1 MDEEVIIS
9 AEQAIE
15 EIKQGKMLIVI
26 DDENRENEGDLIIA
40 AEKVT
45 PEHIAFMASYG
56 RGLICVPIT
65 EERAKELDLPL
76 MTTENTEAHRTAF
89 TISVDAKKGTTTGIS
104 AQDRATTIK
113 ALIDPATKPSDLARP
128 GHIFPIIARKGGVLV
143 RAGHTEAA
151 VDLATLAGLYPAGVI
166 CEILN
171 DDGTCARLPQLIEFA
186 KKWGLHIV
194 SISSLIE
201 YRRKKEKLVFRAA
214 ETILPTRFGTFRAIA
229 YQSLVDDK
237 PYLALVMG
245 EIDPEEPTLVRVH
258 SSCTTGDVFHSLRCD
273 CGDQLERALQMISEE
288 GKGVFLYIQQE
299 GRGIG
304 LVNKIKAYQLQD
316 RGLDTVEANQALGF
330 PPDLRDYGIGAQI
343 LIDLGLKK
351 IRLMTNN
358 PKKIVGISA
367 YGLEIVE
374 RVPLTTPIR
383 EENRDYLLTKAEKM
397 GHLLKGGG
405 EESEDELG

>member
-1 MDEEVIIS
+1 MDRGVIIS
-9 AEQAIE
+9 AEEAIE
-15 EIKQGKMLIVI
+15 EIRQGRMLIVV
-26 DDENRENEGDLIIA
+26 DDEQRENEGDLVIA

-45 PEHIAFMASYG
+45 PEAIAFMAAYG

-76 MTTENTEAHRTAF
+76 MTTQNTEAHRTAF

-104 AQDRATTIK
+104 AQDRATTIRV
-113 ALIDPATKPSDLARP
+113 LIDPATKPNDLARP

-171 DDGTCARLPQLIEFA
+171 DDGTCARLPQLMEFA
-186 KKWGLHIV
+186 RRWGLHIV
-194 SISSLIE
+194 TINSLIE

-214 ETILPTRFGTFRAIA
+214 ETTLPTRFGVFHAIA
-229 YQSLVDDK
+229 YQSLVDEK
-237 PYLALVMG
+237 PYLALVRG
-245 EIDPEEPTLVRVH
+245 EIDPDEPILVRVH

-273 CGDQLERALQMISEE
+273 CGDQLEAALEMISEE
-288 GKGVFLYIQQE
+288 GKGVVLYIQQE

-304 LVNKIKAYQLQD
+304 LVNKIKAYELQD
-316 RGLDTVEANQALGF
+316 RGLDTVEANEALGF

-343 LIDLGLKK
+343 LLDLGLRK

-374 RVPLTTPIR
+374 RVPLKVPTN
-383 EENRDYLLTKAEKM
+383 EENKDYMLTKAKKM
-397 GHLLKGGG
+397 GHLLD
-405 EESEDELG
+405 EDEVKG

>member
-15 EIKQGKMLIVI
+15 EIKEGRMLIVV
-26 DDENRENEGDLIIA
+26 DDEHRENEGDLVIA

-128 GHIFPIIARKGGVLV
+128 GHIFPIIAKKGGVLV

-194 SISSLIE
+194 TINSLIE

-214 ETILPTRFGTFRAIA
+214 ETTLPTRFGTFRAIA

-245 EIDPEEPTLVRVH
+245 EINPDEPTLVRVH

-288 GKGVFLYIQQE
+288 GKGVILYIQQE

-343 LIDLGLKK
+343 LLDLGLKK

-374 RVPLTTPIR
+374 RVPLTTPMR
-383 EENRDYLLTKAEKM
+383 EENRDYILTKAEKM
-397 GHLLKGGG
+397 GHLLEGGA
-405 EESEDELG
+405 DELG

>member
-15 EIKQGKMLIVI
+15 EIKEGRMLIVV
-26 DDENRENEGDLIIA
+26 DDEHRENEGDLVIA

-128 GHIFPIIARKGGVLV
+128 GHIFPIIAKKGGVLV

-194 SISSLIE
+194 TINSLIE

-214 ETILPTRFGTFRAIA
+214 ETTLPTRFGTFRAIA

-245 EIDPEEPTLVRVH
+245 EINPDEPTLVRVH

-288 GKGVFLYIQQE
+288 GKGVILYIQQE

-343 LIDLGLKK
+343 LLDLGLKK

-374 RVPLTTPIR
+374 RVPLTTPMR
-383 EENRDYLLTKAEKM
+383 EENRDYILTKAEKM
-397 GHLLKGGG
+397 GHLLEGG
-405 EESEDELG
+405 EDELG

>member
-15 EIKQGKMLIVI
+15 EIKEGRMLIVV
-26 DDENRENEGDLIIA
+26 DDEHRENEGDLVIA

-113 ALIDPATKPSDLARP
+113 ALIDPSTKPSDLARP
-128 GHIFPIIARKGGVLV
+128 GHIFPIIAKKGGVLV

-194 SISSLIE
+194 TINSLIE

-214 ETILPTRFGTFRAIA
+214 ETTLPTRFGTFRAIA

-245 EIDPEEPTLVRVH
+245 EINPDEPTLVRVH

-288 GKGVFLYIQQE
+288 GKGVILYIQQE

-343 LIDLGLKK
+343 LLDLGLKK

-374 RVPLTTPIR
+374 RVPLTTPMR
-383 EENRDYLLTKAEKM
+383 DENRDYILTKAEKM
-397 GHLLKGGG
+397 GHLLEGG
-405 EESEDELG
+405 EDELG

>member
-1 MDEEVIIS
+1 MIIPV
-9 AEQAIE
+9 EQAIE
-15 EIKQGKMLIVI
+15 EIRQGKMLIVV
-26 DDENRENEGDLIIA
+26 DDENRENEGDLVIA

-45 PEHIAFMASYG
+45 PEKIAFMAAYG

-113 ALIDPATKPSDLARP
+113 ALIDHSTKPSDLARP
-128 GHIFPIIARKGGVLV
+128 GHIFPIIAKKGGVLV

-151 VDLATLAGLYPAGVI
+151 VDLAVLAGLYPAGVI

-186 KKWGLHIV
+186 RKWGLHIV
-194 SISSLIE
+194 TINSLIE

-214 ETILPTRFGTFRAIA
+214 ETVLPTRFGVFKAIA
-229 YQSLVDDK
+229 YQSIVDDK

-245 EIDPEEPTLVRVH
+245 DITPEEPILVRVH
-258 SSCTTGDVFHSLRCD
+258 SACTTGDVFHSFRCD
-273 CGDQLERALQMISEE
+273 CGDQLEAALKMVSAE
-288 GKGVFLYIQQE
+288 GKGVILYIQQE

-304 LVNKIKAYQLQD
+304 LVNKIKAYELQD
-316 RGLDTVEANQALGF
+316 KGLDTVEANEALGF

-374 RVPLTTPIR
+374 RVPLTVPVR
-383 EENRDYLLTKAEKM
+383 EENRNYMLTKQNKM
-397 GHLLKGGG
+397 GHLL
-405 EESEDELG
+405 EE

>member
-1 MDEEVIIS
+1 MDEGVIIS
-9 AEQAIE
+9 AVKAIE
-15 EIKQGKMLIVI
+15 EIREGKMLIVV
-26 DDENRENEGDLIIA
+26 DDEHRENEGDLVIA

-45 PEHIAFMASYG
+45 PEYIAFMAAYG

-104 AQDRATTIK
+104 AQDRAMTIK

-128 GHIFPIIARKGGVLV
+128 GHILPIIAKKGGVLV

-194 SISSLIE
+194 TINSLIE

-214 ETILPTRFGTFRAIA
+214 ETTLPTRFGTFRAIA

-245 EIDPEEPTLVRVH
+245 EINPEEPTLVRVH

-273 CGDQLERALQMISEE
+273 CGDQLERALQIIREE

-343 LIDLGLKK
+343 LLDLGLKK

-367 YGLEIVE
+367 YGLEIVK
-374 RVPLTTPIR
+374 RVPLSIPPR
-383 EENRDYLLTKAEKM
+383 EENRDYILTKANKM
-397 GHLLKGGG
+397 GHLLKGK
-405 EESEDELG
+405 EVE

>member
-1 MDEEVIIS
+1 MDEGVILS
-9 AEQAIE
+9 VEKAIE
-15 EIKQGKMLIVI
+15 EIKEGKMLIVV
-26 DDENRENEGDLIIA
+26 DDEHRENEGDLVIA
-40 AEKVT
+40 AERIT
-45 PEHIAFMASYG
+45 PEYIAFMAAYG

-89 TISVDAKKGTTTGIS
+89 TISVDAKEGTTTGIS

-128 GHIFPIIARKGGVLV
+128 GHIFPIIAKKGGVLV

-186 KKWGLHIV
+186 NKWGLHIV
-194 SISSLIE
+194 TINSLIE

-214 ETILPTRFGTFRAIA
+214 ETTLPTRFGTFRAIA

-245 EIDPEEPTLVRVH
+245 EINPEEPTLVRVH

-273 CGDQLERALQMISEE
+273 CGDQLERALQIISEE
-288 GKGVFLYIQQE
+288 GKGVILYIQQE

-330 PPDLRDYGIGAQI
+330 PADLRDYGIGAQI
-343 LIDLGLKK
+343 LLDLGLKK

-374 RVPLTTPIR
+374 RVPLTTPMR
-383 EENRDYLLTKAEKM
+383 EENRDYILTKANKM
-397 GHLLKGGG
+397 GHLLKGKGV
-405 EESEDELG
+405 E

>member
-1 MDEEVIIS
+1 MDSEVIIS
-9 AEQAIE
+9 VEKAIE
-15 EIKQGKMLIVI
+15 EIRDGKMLIVV
-26 DDENRENEGDLIIA
+26 DDEHRENEGDLVIA

-45 PEHIAFMASYG
+45 PEAIAFMATYG

-65 EERAKELDLPL
+65 EERARELDLPL

-113 ALIDPATKPSDLARP
+113 ALVDPSTKPSDLARP
-128 GHIFPIIARKGGVLV
+128 GHIFPIIAKKGGVLV

-151 VDLATLAGLYPAGVI
+151 VDLAILAGLYPAGVI

-171 DDGTCARLPQLIEFA
+171 EDGTCARLPQLIAFA
-186 KKWGLHIV
+186 QKWGLHILT
-194 SISSLIE
+194 INSLIE

-214 ETILPTRFGTFRAIA
+214 ETNLPTRFGNFHAIA

-245 EIDPEEPTLVRVH
+245 EINPDEPILVRVH

-273 CGDQLERALQMISEE
+273 CGEQLEIAMRKISEE
-288 GKGVFLYIQQE
+288 GKGVILYIQQE

-304 LVNKIKAYQLQD
+304 LVNKIKAYELQD
-316 RGLDTVEANQALGF
+316 RGLDTVEANEALGF

-343 LIDLGLKK
+343 LLDLGLRK

-374 RVPLTTPIR
+374 RVPLR
-383 EENRDYLLTKAEKM
+383 ASLRDENENYILTKINKM
-397 GHLLKGGG
+397 GHMLEGS
-405 EESEDELG
+405 EEK

>member
-1 MDEEVIIS
+1 MDKEVIIS
-9 AEQAIE
+9 AQEAIE
-15 EIKQGKMLIVI
+15 EIKQGKMLIVV
-26 DDENRENEGDLIIA
+26 DDERRENEGDLVIA

-45 PEHIAFMASYG
+45 PEAIAFMAVHG

-65 EERAKELDLPL
+65 EERAHELELPL
-76 MTTENTEAHRTAF
+76 MTVENTEAQHTAF

-113 ALIDPATKPSDLARP
+113 ALVDPATKPSDLSRP
-128 GHIFPIIARKGGVLV
+128 GHIFPIIAKKGGVLV

-151 VDLATLAGLYPAGVI
+151 VDLAILAGLYSAGVI
-166 CEILN
+166 CEVLN
-171 DDGTCARLPQLIEFA
+171 DDGTCARLPQLKELA
-186 KKWGLHIV
+186 KKWNLHIV
-194 SISSLIE
+194 TIDSLIE
-201 YRRKKEKLVFRAA
+201 YRRRKEKLVFRAA
-214 ETILPTRFGTFRAIA
+214 ETTLPTRFGVFHTIA

-237 PYLALVMG
+237 PYLALVLG
-245 EIDPEEPTLVRVH
+245 EITPDEPVLVRVH

-273 CGDQLERALQMISEE
+273 CGDQLEAALKMVSEE
-288 GKGVFLYIQQE
+288 GKGVILYIQQE

-316 RGLDTVEANQALGF
+316 RGLDTVEANEALGF

-343 LIDLGLKK
+343 LLDLGLRK

-374 RVPLTTPIR
+374 RVPLKIPAR
-383 EENRDYLLTKAEKM
+383 EENKNYLLTKANKM
-397 GHLLKGGG
+397 GHLLGG
-405 EESEDELG
+405 EEEGR

>member
-9 AEQAIE
+9 VEKAIE
-15 EIKQGKMLIVI
+15 EIKKGRMLIVV
-26 DDENRENEGDLIIA
+26 DDEHRENEGDLVVA

-45 PEHIAFMASYG
+45 PQHIAFMAAYG

-76 MTTENTEAHRTAF
+76 MTAENTEAHRTAF

-104 AQDRATTIK
+104 AQDRAKTIK

-186 KKWGLHIV
+186 KKWDLHI
-194 SISSLIE
+194 ITINSLIE

-214 ETILPTRFGTFRAIA
+214 ETILPTRFGTFKAIA

-245 EIDPEEPTLVRVH
+245 EINPDEPTLVRVH

-273 CGDQLERALQMISEE
+273 CGDQLERALEMVSDE
-288 GKGVFLYIQQE
+288 GKGVILYIQQE

-304 LVNKIKAYQLQD
+304 LVNKIKAYELQD
-316 RGLDTVEANQALGF
+316 KGLDTVEANEALGF

-343 LIDLGLKK
+343 LLDLGLKK

-374 RVPLTTPIR
+374 RVPLKIPPR
-383 EENRDYLLTKAEKM
+383 EENREYLKAKVDKM
-397 GHLLKGGG
+397 GHLL
-405 EESEDELG
+405 EEVE

>member
-9 AEQAIE
+9 AEKAIE
-15 EIKQGKMLIVI
+15 EIKEGRMLIVV
-26 DDENRENEGDLIIA
+26 DDEHRENEGDLVIA

-113 ALIDPATKPSDLARP
+113 ALIDPTTKPSDLARP
-128 GHIFPIIARKGGVLV
+128 GHIFPIIAKKGGVLV

-194 SISSLIE
+194 TINSLIE

-214 ETILPTRFGTFRAIA
+214 ETTLPTRFGIFRAIA

-273 CGDQLERALQMISEE
+273 CGDQLERALQIISEE
-288 GKGVFLYIQQE
+288 GKGVILYIQQE

-316 RGLDTVEANQALGF
+316 SGLDTVEANQALGF

-343 LIDLGLKK
+343 LLDLGLKK

-374 RVPLTTPIR
+374 RVPLTTPMR
-383 EENRDYLLTKAEKM
+383 EENKDYILTKVNKM
-397 GHLLKGGG
+397 GHLLKAK
-405 EESEDELG
+405 EVE

>member
-1 MDEEVIIS
+1 MDREVIIS
-9 AEQAIE
+9 VEEAIG
-15 EIKQGKMLIVI
+15 EIRKGKMLIVV
-26 DDENRENEGDLIIA
+26 DDEQRENEGDLVIA

-45 PEHIAFMASYG
+45 PEAIAFMAAHG

-65 EERAKELDLPL
+65 EERAQELDLPL

-89 TISVDAKKGTTTGIS
+89 TISVDAKRGTTTGIS
-104 AQDRATTIK
+104 AYDRATTVK
-113 ALIDPATKPSDLARP
+113 ALVDPSTKPSDLARP
-128 GHIFPIIARKGGVLV
+128 GHIFPIIAKKGGVLV

-151 VDLATLAGLYPAGVI
+151 VDLAVLAGLYPAGVI

-171 DDGTCARLPQLIEFA
+171 EDGTCARLPQLVEFA
-186 KKWGLHIV
+186 KKWDLHI
-194 SISSLIE
+194 ITINSLIE

-214 ETILPTRFGTFRAIA
+214 ETTLPTRFGTFHAIA

-245 EIDPEEPTLVRVH
+245 VINPDEPILVRVH

-273 CGDQLERALQMISEE
+273 CGDQLEVALKMMSEE
-288 GKGVFLYIQQE
+288 GRGVILYIQQE

-304 LVNKIKAYQLQD
+304 LINKIKAYELQD
-316 RGLDTVEANQALGF
+316 RGLDTVEANEALGF

-343 LIDLGLKK
+343 LLDLGLRK

-374 RVPLTTPIR
+374 RVPLTGSLR
-383 EENRDYLLTKAEKM
+383 DENEDYILTKASKM
-397 GHLLKGGG
+397 GHLLRGAK
-405 EESEDELG
+405 EK

>member
-15 EIKQGKMLIVI
+15 EIKEGRMLIVV
-26 DDENRENEGDLIIA
+26 DDEHRENEGDLVIA

-113 ALIDPATKPSDLARP
+113 ALIDPSTKPSDLARP
-128 GHIFPIIARKGGVLV
+128 GHIFPIIAKKGGVLV

-194 SISSLIE
+194 TINSLIE

-214 ETILPTRFGTFRAIA
+214 ETTLPTRFGTFRAIA

-245 EIDPEEPTLVRVH
+245 EINPDEPTLVRVH

-288 GKGVFLYIQQE
+288 GKGVILYIQQE

-343 LIDLGLKK
+343 LLDLGLKK

-374 RVPLTTPIR
+374 RVPLTTPMR
-383 EENRDYLLTKAEKM
+383 DENRDYILTKAKKM
-397 GHLLKGGG
+397 GHLLEGG
-405 EESEDELG
+405 EDELG

>member
-15 EIKQGKMLIVI
+15 EIKEGRMLIVV
-26 DDENRENEGDLIIA
+26 DDEHRENEGDLVIA

-128 GHIFPIIARKGGVLV
+128 GHIFPIIAKKGGVLV

-194 SISSLIE
+194 TINSLIE

-214 ETILPTRFGTFRAIA
+214 ETTLPTRFGTFRAIA

-245 EIDPEEPTLVRVH
+245 EINPDEPTLVRVH

-288 GKGVFLYIQQE
+288 GKGVILYIQQE

-343 LIDLGLKK
+343 LLDLGLKK

-374 RVPLTTPIR
+374 RVPLTTPMR
-383 EENRDYLLTKAEKM
+383 EENKDYILTKAEKM
-397 GHLLKGGG
+397 GHILEGGA
-405 EESEDELG
+405 DDLG

>member
-1 MDEEVIIS
+1 MVEEKIIIPV
-9 AEQAIE
+9 EQAIE
-15 EIKQGKMLIVI
+15 EIRQGKMLIVV
-26 DDENRENEGDLIIA
+26 DDENRENEGDLVIA

-45 PEHIAFMASYG
+45 PEKIAFMAAYG

-113 ALIDPATKPSDLARP
+113 ALIDHSTKPSDLARP
-128 GHIFPIIARKGGVLV
+128 GHIFPIIAKKGGVLV

-151 VDLATLAGLYPAGVI
+151 VDLAVLAGLYPAGVI

-186 KKWGLHIV
+186 RKWGLHIV
-194 SISSLIE
+194 TINSLIE

-214 ETILPTRFGTFRAIA
+214 ETVLPTRFGVFKAIA
-229 YQSLVDDK
+229 YQSIVDDK

-245 EIDPEEPTLVRVH
+245 DITPEEPILVRVH
-258 SSCTTGDVFHSLRCD
+258 SACTTGDVFHSFRCD
-273 CGDQLERALQMISEE
+273 CGDQLEAALKMVSAE
-288 GKGVFLYIQQE
+288 GKGVILYIQQE

-304 LVNKIKAYQLQD
+304 LVNKIKAYELQD
-316 RGLDTVEANQALGF
+316 KGLDTVEANEALGF

-374 RVPLTTPIR
+374 RVPLTVPVR
-383 EENRDYLLTKAEKM
+383 EENRNYMLTKQNKM
-397 GHLLKGGG
+397 GHLL
-405 EESEDELG
+405 EE

>member
-1 MDEEVIIS
+1 MGRDVIIS
-9 AEQAIE
+9 VEEAIE
-15 EIKQGKMLIVI
+15 EIRRGKMLIVV
-26 DDENRENEGDLIIA
+26 DDEQRENEGDLVMA

-45 PEHIAFMASYG
+45 PEAVTFMAVYG

-65 EERAKELDLPL
+65 EERARELDLPL
-76 MTTENTEAHRTAF
+76 MTTENTEAHHTAF
-89 TISVDAKKGTTTGIS
+89 TISVDAKRGTTTGIS

-113 ALIDPATKPSDLARP
+113 ALVDPATKPSDLARP
-128 GHIFPIIARKGGVLV
+128 GHIFPIIAKKGGVLV

-151 VDLATLAGLYPAGVI
+151 IDLATLAGLYPAGVI

-171 DDGTCARLPQLIEFA
+171 DDGTCARLPQLMEFA
-186 KKWGLHIV
+186 KKWDLRVVTIN
-194 SISSLIE
+194 SLIE
-201 YRRKKEKLVFRAA
+201 YRQRKEKLVFRAA
-214 ETILPTRFGTFRAIA
+214 ETTLPTRFGVFHIIA

-245 EIDPEEPTLVRVH
+245 EINSHEPILVRVH

-273 CGDQLERALQMISEE
+273 CGDQLEAALKMVAEE
-288 GKGVFLYIQQE
+288 GKGVILYIQQE

-304 LVNKIKAYQLQD
+304 LVNKIRAYELQD
-316 RGLDTVEANQALGF
+316 KGLDTVEANRALGF

-343 LIDLGLKK
+343 LLDLGLKK

-374 RVPLTTPIR
+374 RVPLTSSLR
-383 EENRDYLLTKAEKM
+383 EENRNYILTKANKL
-397 GHLLKGGG
+397 GHLLG
-405 EESEDELG
+405 ETKEEK

>member
-1 MDEEVIIS
+1 MDEGVILS
-9 AEQAIE
+9 VEKAIE
-15 EIKQGKMLIVI
+15 EIKEGKMLIVV
-26 DDENRENEGDLIIA
+26 DDEHRENEGDLVIA

-45 PEHIAFMASYG
+45 PEHIAFMASFG

-89 TISVDAKKGTTTGIS
+89 TISVDAKEGTTTGIS

-128 GHIFPIIARKGGVLV
+128 GHIFPIIAKKGGVLV

-186 KKWGLHIV
+186 NKWGLHIV
-194 SISSLIE
+194 TINSLIE

-214 ETILPTRFGTFRAIA
+214 ETTLPTRFGTFRAIA

-245 EIDPEEPTLVRVH
+245 EINPEEPTLVRVH

-273 CGDQLERALQMISEE
+273 CGDQLERALQIISEE
-288 GKGVFLYIQQE
+288 GKGVILYIQQE

-330 PPDLRDYGIGAQI
+330 PADLRDYGIGAQI
-343 LIDLGLKK
+343 LLDLGLKK

-374 RVPLTTPIR
+374 RVPLTTPMR
-383 EENRDYLLTKAEKM
+383 EENRDYILTKANKM
-397 GHLLKGGG
+397 GHLLKGKGV
-405 EESEDELG
+405 E

>member
-1 MDEEVIIS
+1 MDEGVILS
-9 AEQAIE
+9 VEKAIE
-15 EIKQGKMLIVI
+15 EIKEGKMLIVV
-26 DDENRENEGDLIIA
+26 DDEHRENEGDLVIA
-40 AEKVT
+40 AERIT
-45 PEHIAFMASYG
+45 SEYIAFMAAFG

-89 TISVDAKKGTTTGIS
+89 TISVDAKEGTTTGIS

-128 GHIFPIIARKGGVLV
+128 GHIFPIIAKKGGVLV

-186 KKWGLHIV
+186 NKWGLHIV
-194 SISSLIE
+194 TINSLIE

-214 ETILPTRFGTFRAIA
+214 ETTLPTRFGTFRAIA

-245 EIDPEEPTLVRVH
+245 EINPEEPTLVRVH

-273 CGDQLERALQMISEE
+273 CGDQLERALQIISEE
-288 GKGVFLYIQQE
+288 GKGVILYIQQE

-330 PPDLRDYGIGAQI
+330 PADLRDYGIGAQI
-343 LIDLGLKK
+343 LLDLGLKK

-374 RVPLTTPIR
+374 RVPLTTPMR
-383 EENRDYLLTKAEKM
+383 EENRDYILTKANKM
-397 GHLLKGGG
+397 GHLLKGKGV
-405 EESEDELG
+405 E